1 MVVDISK
8 LKSHPNKTLLTHV
21 NGVVNGTKASTNLK
35 MAELAAI
42 FHDLGKMNFGFQI
55 KVYPTI
61 ENDLGIKVTEADRKY
76 SHHAY
81 LSAYAFWCYYLM
93 NGAALKEYFG
103 KNISQNE
110 LLALIIIIAKH
121 HGNLPNFLSV
131 NVDDEKEQ
139 VLNKDEA
146 NRLFEYLKQSNIP
159 FDEFPK
165 LFNLPSKNYSNIL
178 GHPKAKKDFINFSLD
193 TKSHSNYLQFYQE
206 TQFSFASLIQSD
218 KKDAGY
224 IETED
229 EKNIKEF
236 CSQYSS
242 SFNNYLKTLEPYQEK
257 PLNKLRTK
265 IRNEVTANIS
275 DFLKDDEK
283 RVFDL
288 TAPTGSGKTLSLLSL
303 ADEIIKQ
310 KGDFRVMY
318 CLPFLSITEQVE
330 KEVLQIFKGQEKFVQ
345 RIDSKS
351 INKEIQKLQEELDNE
366 PSEAK
371 YKKLGIKQFQE
382 NIFEY
387 PFIITTFVRFFE
399 AFLKNRNAD
408 LLKLPSFSNCI
419 FLIDEIQALPPR
431 LYGFFVAYLDA
442 FCKRFNSYAVISTAT
457 MPDFELPTDEI
468 KSFFPNYQQPP
479 KLLSKEYF
487 NDDLFNRY
495 TIEHQKNEIGISRLA
510 QKLIAENQ
518 SALCIVNTIDDSKDL
533 FEELN
538 KHLQSQEICLLNT
551 HFTPNDR
558 KYKIDYAKLRLQHGK
573 RIILI
578 STQLIEAGVDIDFP
592 VLYRD
597 MAIIPSIV
605 QSAGR
610 CNRNGDLKKNGKKV
624 KGKVVLFNLFRQGK
638 ARASII
644 YGRKDKALLESTKK
658 IFKKTL
664 FQEKELFK
672 EQKKYF
678 KFLGDNLM
686 FGEHEQNNGKDK
698 LDFIKL
704 IKEAM
709 FASLGKFKLIDD
721 EYYGEAYRIYVPKN
735 EKDNAFDRL
744 DKMVKELE
752 NIQDRNWNFI
762 GELKGKINFLL
773 KKMSG
778 QVVQVRLKK
787 TDIKPNFQ
795 SEEIR
800 GLILLGA
807 EDYDQVKG
815 INLSVENQLI

>member
-1 MVVDISK
+1 MVVDINK
-8 LKSHPNKTLLTHV
+8 LKSHPNKTLFTHV
-21 NGVVNGTKASTNLK
+21 NGVVNGTKALTGLK
-35 MAELAAI
+35 IAELAAI
-42 FHDLGKMNFGFQI
+42 FHDLGKMNFGFQV

-81 LSAYAFWCYYLM
+81 LSAYAFWCYYLN
-93 NGAALKEYFG
+93 NGAELEEYFG
-103 KNISQNE
+103 RRISRNE
-110 LLALIIIIAKH
+110 LMALIIIIAKH
-121 HGNLPNFLSV
+121 HGNLPNFLSADI
-131 NVDDEKEQ
+131 NDEKEQ

-146 NRLFEYLKQSNIP
+146 NRLFEYLEQSKIP

-165 LFNLPSKNYSNIL
+165 LFNLPHKSYSQLLEDKKVKSFFSNI
-178 GHPKAKKDFINFSLD
+178 SLD
-193 TKSHSNYLQFYQE
+193 TKSHLNYLQFYQE
-206 TQFSFASLIQSD
+206 TQFSFASLIQAD

-224 IETED
+224 IETND
-229 EKNIKEF
+229 KKNINKF

-242 SFNNYLKTLEPYQEK
+242 SFNEYLKTLEPYQEK

-275 DFLKDDEK
+275 KYLKESDS

-310 KGDFRVMY
+310 KGDLRIMY

-330 KEVLQIFKGQEKFVQ
+330 KEVLKIFEGQNDLVQ

-351 INKEIQKLQEELDNE
+351 INEEIQKLQEELDNS
-366 PSEAK
+366 PSEEK
-371 YKKLGIKQFQE
+371 YKELGTKQFQE

-442 FCKRFNSYAVISTAT
+442 FCERFNSYAVISTAT
-457 MPDFELPTDEI
+457 MPDFKLPTNEI
-468 KSFFPNYQQPP
+468 KAFFPDYKEPP
-479 KLLSKEYF
+479 KLLNPTCF
-487 NDDLFNRY
+487 DDDLFNRY
-495 TIEHQKNEIGISRLA
+495 TIEHQKNEIGISALA
-510 QKLIAENQ
+510 QKLIAEKQ
-518 SALCIVNTIDDSKDL
+518 SVLCIVNTIDDSKDL

-538 KHLQSQEICLLNT
+538 EHLQPQEICLLNT

-610 CNRNGDLKKNGKKV
+610 CNRNGKLDNGKV
-624 KGKVVLFNLFRQGK
+624 ILFNLNNRGTTRSKLIYRGK
-638 ARASII
+638 DS
-644 YGRKDKALLESTKK
+644 KLLYYTKRILK
-658 IFKKTL
+658 NPSY
-664 FQEKELFK
+664 QEKELFA
-672 EQKKYF
+672 EQKDYF
-678 KFLGDNLM
+678 KSLRKDLI
-686 FGEHEQNNGKDK
+686 FGEHEQGKET
-698 LDFIKL
+698 LNFIKL
-704 IKEAM
+704 IEEAM
-709 FASLGKFKLIDD
+709 FSSLGKFKLIDD
-721 EYYGEAYRIYVPKN
+721 EYYGEAYRIYVPKD
-735 EKDNAFDRL
+735 EKDGTFGRL
-744 DKMVKELE
+744 EKMVEKL
-752 NIQDRNWNFI
+752 NNVQNRDWKVI
-762 GELKGKINFLL
+762 GELKGKINTLL
-773 KKMSG
+773 KKMSN

-787 TDIKPNFQ
+787 NDIKPNFQ
-795 SEEIR
+795 SEEVR
-800 GLILLGA
+800 GLVLLSI
-807 EDYDQVKG
+807 EDYNEIKG
-815 INLSVENQLI
+815 INLTIENQLI

>member
-1 MVVDISK
+1 MVVDINK

-21 NGVVNGTKASTNLK
+21 NGVVDGTKKLTGLK

-93 NGAALKEYFG
+93 NGQELKEYFG
-103 KNISQNE
+103 RHISKNE

-121 HGNLPNFLSV
+121 HGNLPNFLSADS
-131 NVDDEKEQ
+131 NDEKEQ

-146 NRLFEYLKQSNIP
+146 NRLFEYLEQSKIP

-165 LFNLPSKNYSNIL
+165 LFNLSSNGYSKIL
-178 GHPKAKKDFINFSLD
+178 GYPKAKKDFINFSLD

-224 IETED
+224 IDTND
-229 EKNIKEF
+229 KKNIEKF
-236 CSQYSS
+236 CSKYSL
-242 SFNNYLKTLEPYQEK
+242 SFTDYLKTLESYQEK

-265 IRNEVTANIS
+265 IRHEVTENIS
-275 DFLKDDEK
+275 KYLRESDS

-310 KGDFRVMY
+310 KGDFRIMY

-330 KEVLQIFKGQEKFVQ
+330 KEVLKIFKGQNDLVQ

-351 INKEIQKLQEELDNE
+351 INKEIQKLQEELDNK
-366 PSEAK
+366 PSETK
-371 YKKLGIKQFQE
+371 YKELGIKQFQE

-457 MPDFELPTDEI
+457 MPDFELPTDKI
-468 KSFFPNYQQPP
+468 KAFFPCYKEPP

-495 TIEHQKNEIGISRLA
+495 TIEHQKNEISIPNLA

-518 SALCIVNTIDDSKDL
+518 SVLCIVNTIDDSKDL
-533 FEELN
+533 FEKLN
-538 KHLQSQEICLLNT
+538 ENLQPQEICLLNT

-558 KYKIDYAKLRLQHGK
+558 KYKIDYSKLRLQHGK

-592 VLYRD
+592 ILYRD

-610 CNRNGDLKKNGKKV
+610 CNRNGKLD
-624 KGKVVLFNLFRQGK
+624 KGKVVLFNLNNRGK
-638 ARASII
+638 TRSKLI
-644 YGRKDKALLESTKK
+644 YRGKDSKLLYYTKRILK
-658 IFKKTL
+658 NPSY
-664 FQEKELFK
+664 QEKKLFA
-672 EQKKYF
+672 EQKDYF
-678 KFLGDNLM
+678 KSLRTDLI
-686 FGEHEQNNGKDK
+686 FGEHEQGKET
-698 LDFIKL
+698 LNFIEL

-721 EYYGEAYRIYVPKN
+721 EYYGEAYRVYIPKDEN
-735 EKDNAFDRL
+735 DDAFDIL
-744 DKMVKELE
+744 EKMVKALD
-752 NIQDRNWNFI
+752 NFQNQDWKAI
-762 GELKGKINFLL
+762 GKIKGKINNLL
-773 KKMSG
+773 KKMSN
-778 QVVQVRLKK
+778 QVVQIRLKK
-787 TDIKPNFQ
+787 HDVRPNFL

-800 GLILLGA
+800 GIVLLDTN
-807 EDYDQVKG
+807 DYDNIRG
-815 INLSVENQLI
+815 IRLDSTNQFI

>member
-21 NGVVNGTKASTNLK
+21 NGVINGTKALTDSK
-35 MAELAAI
+35 IAEFAAI
-42 FHDLGKMNFGFQI
+42 FHDLGKMNFGFQV

-81 LSAYAFWCYYLM
+81 LSAYAFLCYYLT
-93 NGAALKEYFG
+93 NGKALKEYFG
-103 KNISQNE
+103 KNLSKNE
-110 LLALIIIIAKH
+110 LLALVIIIAKH
-121 HGNLPNFLSV
+121 HGNLPNFLSKDIH
-131 NVDDEKEQ
+131 NEKEQ

-159 FDEFPK
+159 FDEFPN
-165 LFNLPSKNYSNIL
+165 LFNLPNQPYSSL
-178 GHPKAKKDFINFSLD
+178 LKVKKAKDWFLNFNFE

-206 TQFSFASLIQSD
+206 TQFSFASLIRAD

-236 CSQYSS
+236 CNQYSS
-242 SFNNYLKTLEPYQEK
+242 LFNDYLKTFEPYQHK
-257 PLNKLRTK
+257 LLNQLRTK
-265 IRNEVTANIS
+265 IRNEVTTNIS
-275 DFLKDDEK
+275 KYLNENDS

-310 KGDFRVMY
+310 KGDFRIMY

-330 KEVLQIFKGQEKFVQ
+330 KEVLKIFKGQNNLVQ

-351 INKEIQKLQEELDNE
+351 INQEIQKLQEELDNK
-366 PSEAK
+366 PSETK
-371 YKKLGIKQFQE
+371 YKELGVKQFQE

-442 FCKRFNSYAVISTAT
+442 FCNRFNSYAFISTAT
-457 MPDFELPTDEI
+457 MPDFELPTNEI
-468 KSFFPNYQQPP
+468 KAFFPNYQQPP
-479 KLLSKEYF
+479 KLLSKKYF

-495 TIEHQKNEIGISRLA
+495 TIEYQKNEIGIKRLA
-510 QKLIAENQ
+510 QKLITENQ
-518 SALCIVNTIDDSKDL
+518 SVLCILNTIDDSKDL
-533 FEELN
+533 FKKLN
-538 KHLQSQEICLLNT
+538 KHLEPQEICLLNT
-551 HFTPNDR
+551 HFTPHDR

-610 CNRNGDLKKNGKKV
+610 CNRNGKLN
-624 KGKVVLFNLFRQGK
+624 KGKVILFNLNNRRTIRSKLIYRGK
-638 ARASII
+638 DS
-644 YGRKDKALLESTKK
+644 KLLYYTKRILK
-658 IFKKTL
+658 NL
-664 FQEKELFK
+664 SYQEKELFT
-672 EQKKYF
+672 EQKHYF
-678 KFLGDNLM
+678 KSLRTDLI
-686 FGEHEQNNGKDK
+686 FGEHEQGKK
-698 LDFIKL
+698 TLNFLEL

-709 FASLGKFKLIDD
+709 FASLGEFKLIDD
-721 EYYGEAYRIYVPKN
+721 EYYGEAYQIYVPKN
-735 EKDNAFDRL
+735 EKDSSFGKL
-744 DKMVKELE
+744 EQMVKELE
-752 NIQDRNWNFI
+752 NIQERNWNLI
-762 GELKGKINFLL
+762 SKLKGKINTLL
-773 KKMSG
+773 KEMSS

-787 TDIKPNFQ
+787 NDIKPNFQ
-795 SEEIR
+795 SEEVR
-800 GLILLGA
+800 GLILIGV
-807 EDYDQVKG
+807 EDYNQTKG

>member
-21 NGVVNGTKASTNLK
+21 NGVINGTKALTDSK
-35 MAELAAI
+35 IAEFAAI
-42 FHDLGKMNFGFQI
+42 FHDLGKMNFGFQV

-81 LSAYAFWCYYLM
+81 LSAYAFLCYYLT
-93 NGAALKEYFG
+93 NGKALKEYFG
-103 KNISQNE
+103 KNLSKNE
-110 LLALIIIIAKH
+110 LLALVIIIAKH
-121 HGNLPNFLSV
+121 HGNLPNFLSKDIY
-131 NVDDEKEQ
+131 NEKEQ

-159 FDEFPK
+159 FDEFPN
-165 LFNLPSKNYSNIL
+165 LFNLPNQPYSSL
-178 GHPKAKKDFINFSLD
+178 LKVKKAKDWFLNFNFE

-206 TQFSFASLIQSD
+206 TQFSFASLIRAD

-236 CSQYSS
+236 CNQYSS
-242 SFNNYLKTLEPYQEK
+242 LFNDYLKTLEPYQHK
-257 PLNKLRTK
+257 PLNQLRTK
-265 IRNEVTANIS
+265 IRNEVTTNIS
-275 DFLKDDEK
+275 KYLNENDS

-310 KGDFRVMY
+310 KGNFRIMY

-330 KEVLQIFKGQEKFVQ
+330 KEVLQIFKVQEKFVQ

-351 INKEIQKLQEELDNE
+351 INKEIQKLQEELDDK

-371 YKKLGIKQFQE
+371 YKELGIKQFQE

-399 AFLKNRNAD
+399 AFFKNRNAD

-457 MPDFELPTDEI
+457 MPNFELPTDEI
-468 KSFFPNYQQPP
+468 KAFFPKYKRPEP
-479 KLLSKEYF
+479 LLSAKYF

-495 TIEHQKNEIGISRLA
+495 TIEHQKNEIKIKKLA
-510 QKLIAENQ
+510 EKLIAEDQ
-518 SALCIVNTIDDSKDL
+518 SVLCIVNTIDDSKDL

-538 KHLQSQEICLLNT
+538 KHLQPQETCLLNT

-558 KYKIDYAKLRLQHGK
+558 KYKIDYSKLRLEHGK

-610 CNRNGDLKKNGKKV
+610 CNRNGKLN
-624 KGKVVLFNLFRQGK
+624 KGRVILFNLNNRGTTRSKLIYRGK
-638 ARASII
+638 DSKLLYYTKRILKNAS
-644 YGRKDKALLESTKK
+644 Y
-658 IFKKTL
+658 
-664 FQEKELFK
+664 QEKELFT
-672 EQKKYF
+672 EQKDYF
-678 KFLGDNLM
+678 KNLRTDLV
-686 FGEHEQNNGKDK
+686 FGEHEQCKETLN
-698 LDFIKL
+698 FIQL

-721 EYYGEAYRIYVPKN
+721 TIYGESYNIYIPRN
-735 EKDNAFDRL
+735 SKDSVFNL
-744 DKMVKELE
+744 LKTKLSELT
-752 NIQDRNWNFI
+752 NLQSRDFQQISA
-762 GELKGKINFLL
+762 LKGEITML
-773 KKMSG
+773 KKQMSD
-778 QVVQVRLKK
+778 QIISVRLKK
-787 TDIKPNFQ
+787 GEVCPIFVNEENVFGLNCTTIEYYNEDRGIKLTKEN
-795 SEEIR
+795 
-800 GLILLGA
+800 LI
-807 EDYDQVKG
+807 
-815 INLSVENQLI
+815 I

>member
-1 MVVDISK
+1 MVVDINK

-21 NGVVNGTKASTNLK
+21 NGVVNGTKALTDLK

-55 KVYPTI
+55 KVYPTV
-61 ENDLGIKVTEADRKY
+61 ENDLGIVVTEADRKY

-93 NGAALKEYFG
+93 NGKALKEYFG
-103 KNISQNE
+103 KHLSQNE

-121 HGNLPNFLSV
+121 HGNLPNFLSADV
-131 NVDDEKEQ
+131 NDEKEQ

-146 NRLFEYLKQSNIP
+146 NRLFEYLEQSKIP
-159 FDEFPK
+159 FDKFPTLFK
-165 LFNLPSKNYSNIL
+165 LPYKPYSSIL
-178 GHPKAKKDFINFSLD
+178 KAKKAKDFFLNVSLD

-206 TQFSFASLIQSD
+206 TQFSFASLIQAD

-224 IETED
+224 IDTND
-229 EKNIKEF
+229 KKNIKQF
-236 CSQYSS
+236 CNQYSS
-242 SFNNYLKTLEPYQEK
+242 SFADYLKTLEPYQHK
-257 PLNKLRTK
+257 PLNQLRTK
-265 IRNEVTANIS
+265 IRNEVTTNIS
-275 DFLKDDEK
+275 NYLKESDS

-330 KEVLQIFKGQEKFVQ
+330 KEVLKIFKGQKNFVQ

-351 INKEIQKLQEELDNE
+351 INKEIQKLQEELDDK

-371 YKKLGIKQFQE
+371 YKELGIKQFQE

-408 LLKLPSFSNCI
+408 LLKLPSFSNSI

-457 MPDFELPTDEI
+457 MPDFELPTSEI
-468 KSFFPNYQQPP
+468 KKFFPCYKEPP

-495 TIEHQKNEIGISRLA
+495 TIEHQKNEIGILSLA
-510 QKLIAENQ
+510 QKLITENQ
-518 SALCIVNTIDDSKDL
+518 SVLCIVNTIDDSKDL

-538 KHLQSQEICLLNT
+538 KHLQPQEICLLNT

-558 KYKIDYAKLRLQHGK
+558 KYKIDYAKLRLQHDK
-573 RIILI
+573 RIVLI

-592 VLYRD
+592 ILYRD

-610 CNRNGDLKKNGKKV
+610 CNRNGKLDN
-624 KGKVVLFNLFRQGK
+624 GKVVLFNLNNRGTIRSKLIYRGK
-638 ARASII
+638 DS
-644 YGRKDKALLESTKK
+644 KLLYYTKRILK
-658 IFKKTL
+658 NL
-664 FQEKELFK
+664 SYQEKELFA
-672 EQKKYF
+672 EQKNYF
-678 KFLGDNLM
+678 KSLRTDLI
-686 FGEHEQNNGKDK
+686 FGEHEQGKEI
-698 LDFIKL
+698 LNFIQL

-721 EYYGEAYRIYVPKN
+721 EYYGEAYRIYVPKDDN
-735 EKDNAFDRL
+735 DNAFDRL
-744 DKMVKELE
+744 EKMVKALE
-752 NIQDRNWNFI
+752 NVQNRDWKVI
-762 GELKGKINFLL
+762 GELKGKINTLM
-773 KKMSG
+773 KEMSS
-778 QVVQVRLKK
+778 QVVQIRLKK
-787 TDIKPNFQ
+787 DDVKPNFQ
-795 SEEIR
+795 SDEIR
-800 GLILLGA
+800 GLVLVKT
-807 EDYDQVKG
+807 EDYDDVRG
-815 INLSVENQLI
+815 INLSTQNQLI

>member
-1 MVVDISK
+1 MVVDINK

-21 NGVVNGTKASTNLK
+21 NGVVNGTKALTGLK
-35 MAELAAI
+35 IAELAAI

-81 LSAYAFWCYYLM
+81 LSAYAFWCYYLN
-93 NGAALKEYFG
+93 NGTGLEEYFG
-103 KNISQNE
+103 RKVSRNE
-110 LLALIIIIAKH
+110 LMALIIIIAKH
-121 HGNLPNFLSV
+121 HGNLPNFLSADI
-131 NVDDEKEQ
+131 NDEKEQ

-146 NRLFEYLKQSNIP
+146 NRLFEYLEQSKIP

-165 LFNLPSKNYSNIL
+165 LFNLPHKSYSELLKDKKVKSFFSNIC
-178 GHPKAKKDFINFSLD
+178 LD
-193 TKSHSNYLQFYQE
+193 TKSHLNYLQFYQE

-224 IETED
+224 IDTND
-229 EKNIKEF
+229 KKNIKKF
-236 CSQYSS
+236 CSQYHS
-242 SFNNYLKTLEPYQEK
+242 SFADYLKTLEPYQYK
-257 PLNKLRTK
+257 PLNQLRTK

-275 DFLKDDEK
+275 NSLKESDS

-303 ADEIIKQ
+303 ADEIIQ
-310 KGDFRVMY
+310 EKGDFRVMY

-330 KEVLQIFKGQEKFVQ
+330 KEVLEIFKGEEDLVQ

-351 INKEIQKLQEELDNE
+351 INKEIQKLQEALDDK

-371 YKKLGIKQFQE
+371 YKELGVKQFKE

-457 MPDFELPTDEI
+457 MPDFVLPTNEI
-468 KSFFPNYQQPP
+468 KAFFPNYQQPP

-495 TIEHQKNEIGISRLA
+495 TIEHQKDEIGISSLA

-518 SALCIVNTIDDSKDL
+518 SVLCIVNTIDDSKDL

-538 KHLQSQEICLLNT
+538 KYLQLQEVCLLNT

-558 KYKIDYAKLRLQHGK
+558 KYKIDYAKLRLEHGK

-610 CNRNGDLKKNGKKV
+610 CNRNGKLD
-624 KGKVVLFNLFRQGK
+624 KGKVILFNLNNRGTIRSKLIYRGK
-638 ARASII
+638 D
-644 YGRKDKALLESTKK
+644 RKLLYYTKRILK
-658 IFKKTL
+658 NPSY
-664 FQEKELFK
+664 QEKELFV
-672 EQKKYF
+672 EQKDYF
-678 KFLGDNLM
+678 KSLRSDLI
-686 FGEHEQNNGKDK
+686 FGEHEQGKET
-698 LDFIKL
+698 LNFIEL

-721 EYYGEAYRIYVPKN
+721 EYYGEAYRIYVPID
-735 EKDNAFDRL
+735 EKDDAFDRL
-744 DKMVKELE
+744 ENMVKKLE
-752 NIQDRNWNFI
+752 NVQNRDWKVI
-762 GELKGKINFLL
+762 GELKGKVNTLM
-773 KKMSG
+773 KKMSS
-778 QVVQVRLKK
+778 QVVQIRLKK
-787 TDIKPNFQ
+787 NDTTPIFQ
-795 SEEIR
+795 SEEVR
-800 GLILLGA
+800 GLVLLGI
-807 EDYDQVKG
+807 EGYDEIKG
-815 INLSVENQLI
+815 INLSAENQFI